1 MRRAALA
8 ILMLATASAPIS
20 AAGAAPSAIELAV
33 KDAARPASDV
43 SRDAGRKPAALLAF
57 AGIRPGMVVV
67 DMLPGLGASGGY
79 FTRLFARAVG
89 PKGRVYA
96 YFGTQ
101 YDTRLKGQGKDPD
114 NQFTDLKKTYPNL
127 GVIHGPLAQFV
138 TPEPVDMVWTSD
150 NYHDMHNKAY
160 ATDVNEVNKAVYKSL
175 KPGGFY
181 VIIDHAAADSAGD
194 DVTEALHRIKETT
207 VKKEVEAAG
216 FKLVAE
222 SDALQAAGDDGTRRV
237 FEADIRGK
245 TSQFMLKF
253 QKPRH

>member
-1 MRRAALA
+1 MKRTTLLLAGLLVSAALA
-8 ILMLATASAPIS
+8 N
-20 AAGAAPSAIELAV
+20 AAPRVTERMKAAV
-33 KDAARPASDV
+33 ADSDRPADDTR
-43 SRDAGRKPAALLAF
+43 RDANRKPAEMLAF
-57 AGIRPGMVVV
+57 AGITPGKVVV
-67 DMLPGLGASGGY
+67 DMLPGSGY
-79 FTRLFARAVG
+79 FTRIFAHAVEPG
-89 PKGRVYA
+89 GRVYA

>member
-1 MRRAALA
+1 
-8 ILMLATASAPIS
+8 
-20 AAGAAPSAIELAV
+20 
-33 KDAARPASDV
+33 
-43 SRDAGRKPAALLAF
+43 
-57 AGIRPGMVVV
+57 
-67 DMLPGLGASGGY
+67 
-79 FTRLFARAVG
+79 
-89 PKGRVYA
+89 
-96 YFGTQ
+96 
-101 YDTRLKGQGKDPD
+101 
-114 NQFTDLKKTYPNL
+114 
-127 GVIHGPLAQFV
+127 
-138 TPEPVDMVWTSD
+138 
-150 NYHDMHNKAY
+150 MHNKAY